1 MFWAKEF
8 GMDWMDIGGMRRQ
21 ADPWAVLDERWGEMV
36 ESFETMRKR
45 FREAFPAEEGA
56 GEECAPEPAPRWHEG
71 AGREHG
77 VRAARRKRLL
87 PEGSW
92 AGEWQVRGLLARGGS
107 AEVYCACHRDTGAAA
122 VLKVLWNDK
131 PHLRERFRREQE
143 LLMGNPG
150 PSFPAAY
157 GTGSTGGHPWI
168 ALERLEAFDPL
179 PNRDADVARC
189 LLEVAEGAA
198 TLHAK
203 GWIHRDIKPANV
215 MRRPS
220 DGRAVLIDFGLAKA
234 FDDGG
239 DASGVL
245 PDDGELSVV
254 DGQVLALGTPGYA
267 APEQRDGG
275 RMTPATDVYALG
287 MLAARCLGERMPRA
301 WKRIVLKATAAR
313 PQFRYGSMAELSRAI
328 RRRHWDGIA
337 LVVAG
342 GAFALMGAVLWY
354 WANV

>member
-1 MFWAKEF
+1 
-8 GMDWMDIGGMRRQ
+8 MDEMDRTGNGGARRQ
-21 ADPWAVLDERWGEMV
+21 ANPWAVLDERWGEMV
-36 ESFETMRKR
+36 KSFETMRKQ
-45 FREAFPAEEGA
+45 FREAFPVDEGA
-56 GEECAPEPAPRWHEG
+56 GEECAPVTATLRHEG
-71 AGREHG
+71 GGQEHG
-77 VRAARRKRLL
+77 AVTARRKRLL

-131 PHLRERFRREQE
+131 PHLRERFQREQA
-143 LLMGNPG
+143 LLMSNPG

-157 GTGSTGGHPWI
+157 GTGTTDGHPWI

-179 PNRDADVARC
+179 PDRDADVARC

-198 TLHAK
+198 ALHAK

-215 MRRPS
+215 MRRQS

-239 DASGVL
+239 DASGAL
-245 PDDGELSVV
+245 PDDSELSVV
-254 DGQVLALGTPGYA
+254 DGQVMALGTPGYA

-287 MLAARCLGERMPRA
+287 MLATRCFGERMPRA

-328 RRRHWDGIA
+328 RRRHWAGIA
-337 LVVAG
+337 LAVAG
-342 GAFALMGAVLWY
+342 GVLALLGAVGLVWG
-354 WANV
+354 V

>member
-36 ESFETMRKR
+36 KSFETMRKQ
-45 FREAFPAEEGA
+45 FREAFPVDEGA
-56 GEECAPEPAPRWHEG
+56 GEECAPVTEALRHEG
-71 AGREHG
+71 PGQEHG
-77 VRAARRKRLL
+77 ALAARRKRLL

-107 AEVYCACHRDTGAAA
+107 AEVYCVCHRDTGAAA

-131 PHLRERFRREQE
+131 PHLRERFQREQA
-143 LLMGNPG
+143 LLMSNPG

-157 GTGSTGGHPWI
+157 GTGTTDGHPWI

-179 PNRDADVARC
+179 PDRDADVARC

-198 TLHAK
+198 ALHAK

-239 DASGVL
+239 DASGAL
-245 PDDGELSVV
+245 PDDSELSVV
-254 DGQVLALGTPGYA
+254 DGQVMALGTPGYA

-275 RMTPATDVYALG
+275 WMTPATDVYALG
-287 MLAARCLGERMPRA
+287 MLATRCFGERMPRV

-328 RRRHWDGIA
+328 RRRHWAGIA
-337 LVVAG
+337 LAVAG
-342 GAFALMGAVLWY
+342 GAFALMGAVFWY